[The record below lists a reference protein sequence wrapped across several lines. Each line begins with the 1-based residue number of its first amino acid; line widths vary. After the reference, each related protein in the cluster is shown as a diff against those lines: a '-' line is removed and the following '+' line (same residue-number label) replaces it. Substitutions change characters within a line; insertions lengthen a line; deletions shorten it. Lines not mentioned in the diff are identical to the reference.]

1 MSVLRMMS
9 ISVLGVL
16 LAAPLAAQGIPRNA
30 TTRRNT
36 APATRILVGNPFV
49 FAATDSAA
57 AVATGRAMRER
68 MEKAASRDYGVIADS
83 LMNRALLEYGFPKD
97 AILTPEQV
105 SRLGRQINGR
115 VVVSSTMAR
124 GQGGGHM
131 LTARLTGQ
139 GDDVGNVVKITQ
151 GATPTALGTAAID
164 ALQPALRS
172 WPDARA
178 CMDER
183 AGKPDKAAESAN
195 KALKVLPTNGLAH
208 FCLAQL
214 AKDDAT
220 KLRELE
226 MAVAGDSLALIA
238 LNQLAVAYEAKGDTN
253 RTVAALQQMLRAAPT
268 DQELRTRAFRVF
280 LTYGR
285 TDAAIQVA
293 EEGLRADPYNW
304 DLYDLKSNAC
314 LFAANY
320 KCAVETLEQA
330 YKVDSTR
337 ADTLFFAKILASAD
351 QRLTDTLPRATAAD
365 TAAFVRWA
373 KAGAARYP
381 NNLGTLQRVNQAYGY
396 VGEVDSSLAVTRKL
410 LAIDSTNVTP
420 ALAAMQALV
429 TAKRYADALP
439 FGEMVLQRGD
449 AQAKEQAAGIL
460 TNAALPLMQNQP
472 QDFKTSADMLRIAA
486 KAAAPTGTLHP
497 QVNYLLGLATLF
509 QVPPIDQNAEK
520 QKSCEL
526 ARQAQPLL
534 AEAEAAFTVSK
545 GIRPEESTKQL
556 GNVAQFKTRNA
567 GMLRAY
573 CK

>member
-9 ISVLGVL
+9 ISVLGL
-16 LAAPLAAQGIPRNA
+16 LVNAPLVAQGIPSGA
-30 TTRRNT
+30 TTRRN
-36 APATRILVGNPFV
+36 PAATTRVLVGNPYV
-49 FAATDSAA
+49 FAAADSAA
-57 AVATGRAMRER
+57 AVTAGRAMRER
-68 MEKAASRDYGVIADS
+68 MGKAVSRDYSVIHDS
-83 LMNRALLEYGFPKD
+83 LMNRALEEYGFPKD

-105 SRLGRQINGR
+105 RSLGRQINGR
-115 VVVSSTMAR
+115 LVVSSTMSR
-124 GQGGGHM
+124 GQGGAHII
-131 LTARLTGQ
+131 TARLTGQ
-139 GDDVGNVVKITQ
+139 GDDVGNVVKISQ
-151 GATPTALGTAAID
+151 GASPSALGVAAVD
-164 ALQPALRS
+164 ALQPAIRS

-178 CMDER
+178 CMDDR

-195 KALKVLPTNGLAH
+195 KALKVMPTNGLAH

-214 AKDDAT
+214 AKDDGT

-226 MAVAGDSLALIA
+226 AAVAGDSLALIA

-293 EEGLRADPYNW
+293 EEGLRADPFNW

-337 ADTLFFAKILASAD
+337 ADTLFFAKITASAD

-373 KAGAARYP
+373 KLGAVRYP

-396 VGEVDSSLAVTRKL
+396 MGEVDSSLAVTRKL
-410 LAIDSTNVTP
+410 LAIDSTNVVP
-420 ALAAMQALV
+420 ALAAMQALA
-429 TAKRYADALP
+429 TAKRYADVLP
-439 FGEMVLQRGD
+439 FGEMVLARGD

-486 KAAAPTGTLHP
+486 KAAAPTGTLNP

-509 QVPPIDQNAEK
+509 QVPPIDQSAEK
-520 QKSCEL
+520 QKSCQL
-526 ARQAQPLL
+526 AQQAQGLL
-534 AEAEAAFTVSK
+534 AEAEAAFTISK
-545 GIRPEESTKQL
+545 SIRPDESTKQL
-556 GNVAQFKTRNA
+556 GNVSQFKTRNA
-567 GMLRAY
+567 SMIKAY
-573 CK
+573 CR